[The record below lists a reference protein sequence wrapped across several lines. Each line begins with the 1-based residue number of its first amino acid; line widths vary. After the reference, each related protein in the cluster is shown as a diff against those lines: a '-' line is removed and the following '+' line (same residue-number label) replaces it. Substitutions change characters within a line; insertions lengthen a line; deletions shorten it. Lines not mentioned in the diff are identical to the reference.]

1 MHRPLFWV
9 PLVIDD
15 CFEQTQR
22 PVYGGGLDG
31 SAPPTGATHQAPPY
45 YQGQAPTYQGQGQ
58 APNYQGQPPGY
69 QDQGQAPKYQGQ
81 APGYQ
86 DQAQAPGYQDQGQAQ
101 KYQGQGQA
109 PTYQGQGQAHNY
121 QGQGAPPYQ
130 GPPAHQ
136 GPQAQGAGVSGVVQ
150 GEPAVGQPVHLGGP
164 DPSFLDPV
172 KPPKTTA

>member
-22 PVYGGGLDG
+22 PVYSGGPDG
-31 SAPPTGATHQAPPY
+31 SAPPTGAAHQAPPY
-45 YQGQAPTYQGQGQ
+45 YQGQAP
-58 APNYQGQPPGY
+58 P
-69 QDQGQAPKYQGQ
+69 
-81 APGYQ
+81 
-86 DQAQAPGYQDQGQAQ
+86 
-101 KYQGQGQA
+101 YQGQGQA
-109 PTYQGQGQAHNY
+109 PTYQGQAQPYQGQGQAPGYQGQGQAHNY

-130 GPPAHQ
+130 GPPPHQ

-150 GEPAVGQPVHLGGP
+150 GEPAVGQPVHPGGA
-164 DPSFLDPV
+164 DPSFPDPV